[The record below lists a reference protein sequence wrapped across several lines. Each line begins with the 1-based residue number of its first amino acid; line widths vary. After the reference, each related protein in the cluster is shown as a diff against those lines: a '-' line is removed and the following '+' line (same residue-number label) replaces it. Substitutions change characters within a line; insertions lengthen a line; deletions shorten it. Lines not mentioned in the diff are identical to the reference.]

1 MRRARAGL
9 HRLTVFSAVAEVGG
23 FTAAAERLGVT
34 KAMVS
39 QQLSRLEAELG
50 VMLFTRTTR
59 RVTLTEAG
67 SQLYAECTP
76 LLRELDSV
84 LDRVGQET
92 EGLHGSLRV
101 TASTDFV
108 DAILAAP
115 LAEFAALHPKLQIEL
130 IASEEV
136 LDLVGE
142 RIDLAIRGG
151 WLRDSSLQATRLAAF
166 EQYVLA
172 SPAYLARHGTPKSP
186 QELVHHRWVAFTA
199 LRAPVTWSF
208 SRGEGSRRT
217 VRVQS
222 MLRTNAPSAVR
233 ALVREGA
240 GISVLAGLMVRQELE
255 RGTLVRLLPEW
266 QLPQGGLHAVYPAT
280 RYVPA
285 KVRALIDFLRQRIGR
300 AEPPR

>member
-9 HRLTVFSAVAEVGG
+9 HRLTVFIAVAEAGG

-50 VMLFTRTTR
+50 AMLFTRTTR

-92 EGLHGSLRV
+92 EGLHGSLRL
-101 TASTDFV
+101 TASSDFV
-108 DAILAAP
+108 DAILASP

-130 IASEEV
+130 MASEEV

-151 WLRDSSLQATRLAAF
+151 WLRDSSLQATRLGAF

-172 SPAYLARHGTPKSP
+172 SPAYL
-186 QELVHHRWVAFTA
+186 
-199 LRAPVTWSF
+199 
-208 SRGEGSRRT
+208 
-217 VRVQS
+217 
-222 MLRTNAPSAVR
+222 
-233 ALVREGA
+233 
-240 GISVLAGLMVRQELE
+240 
-255 RGTLVRLLPEW
+255 
-266 QLPQGGLHAVYPAT
+266 
-280 RYVPA
+280 
-285 KVRALIDFLRQRIGR
+285 
-300 AEPPR
+300 